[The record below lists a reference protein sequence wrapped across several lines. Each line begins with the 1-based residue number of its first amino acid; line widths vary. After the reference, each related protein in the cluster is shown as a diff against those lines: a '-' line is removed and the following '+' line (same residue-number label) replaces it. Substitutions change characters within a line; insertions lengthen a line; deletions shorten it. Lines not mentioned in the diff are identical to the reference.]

1 MSKKIRFSK
10 VKDTDFYS
18 TLNKRVDEYF
28 TINKISKNANWVMVF
43 KTLFYLTIFIAAYLV
58 LILNANS
65 LAMQFALWIII
76 GFFTAFIGLNISHD
90 AIHGSLSRHKGV
102 NKTLSYTFNIIGA
115 NAYLW
120 GIMHNIVHHTYT
132 NIEGHDEDIES
143 VPLLRMSPHQ
153 KLWKIH
159 RYQYWYAFL
168 FYGFGSLTWVFI
180 KDYVKFFKKKIGNYE
195 NKKHP
200 PIEYFNLF
208 FFKALYYTIF
218 LVLPLILINALWW
231 QILLGFFALH
241 FCEGIT
247 MAVIFMLAHVVEET
261 NFPLP
266 NEKGNIDNSWAV
278 HQLYTT
284 ADFGRENNLLSFLCG
299 GLNFQVEHHLY
310 PRICH
315 VHYKPISD
323 IVKTTAEEYN
333 LRYNANPSFRGAIRS
348 HIRLLKKLGRGE
360 LVAVP
365 VASDNGYHNKSFSTN
380 LPA

>member
-1 MSKKIRFSK
+1 MSAKIRFAK
-10 VKDTDFYS
+10 TKELDFYS
-18 TLNKRVDEYF
+18 TLNTRVDEYF
-28 TINKISKNANWVMVF
+28 INNKISKNGNWVMVF
-43 KTLFYLTIFIAAYLV
+43 KTFFYLSICTAAYLL
-58 LILNANS
+58 LILRDNS
-65 LAMQFALWIII
+65 LGMQYLLWVIV

-90 AIHGSLSRHKGV
+90 AIHGALSKHKSV
-102 NKTLSYTFNIIGA
+102 NRFLSYTFNIIGA

-132 NIEGHDEDIES
+132 NIDGHDEDIES
-143 VPLLRMSPHQ
+143 VPLLRMCPHQ
-153 KLWKIH
+153 KWMKIH

-168 FYGFGSLTWVFI
+168 FYGFGSLVWVFI
-180 KDYVKFFKKKIGNYE
+180 KDYKKFFKKKIGNYD

-208 FFKALYYTIF
+208 FFKAVYYVIF
-218 LVLPLILINALWW
+218 LVLPLILIHAAWW

-261 NFPLP
+261 GFPLP
-266 NEKGNIDNSWAV
+266 NETGNIDNSWAI
-278 HQLYTT
+278 HQLHTT
-284 ADFGRENNLLSFLCG
+284 ADFGRENGLLSFFCG

-323 IVKTTAEEYN
+323 IVKRTAEEYQV
-333 LRYNANPSFRGAIRS
+333 RYNSNHSFGSAIMS
-348 HIRLLKKLGRGE
+348 HIRLLKKLGRSE
-360 LVAVP
+360 TVWAP
-365 VASDNGYHNKSFSTN
+365 
-380 LPA
+380 